1 MNKYT
6 VIASLLVPAAILS
19 AGSLR
24 AQTTESIDSVLAFV
38 ERNNIQLQALQQSNE
53 ASRLEIQAQNN
64 LQQDLSVSYSP
75 FFTRGYDGVAS
86 SELVVSM
93 GFDFPSQYVSRSKS
107 GKLQNEAL
115 DMQYALQRRDI
126 LLQAKLLCLDLIR
139 LNQEKEL
146 LDTRLANADELLTL
160 MEKRFSEGGANVI
173 EVNKVKMERMNV
185 RTLVAQNEASRQNT
199 LQSLRAFN
207 GNIPLELTVT
217 DYPAAQDIIS
227 YDEFY
232 GEIMSTDAAILSAEA
247 SVDAAAQ
254 EIKVNKQNWLPKF
267 EVGYRRNTSMNE
279 AANGFLVGA
288 SIPLFS
294 SRNKTKIAE
303 ARHTAAQSELE
314 NARMQ
319 AETQLMS
326 KYNEIQQ
333 IRSAVEAYDVPL
345 MHSTLDAL
353 KTAVLEG
360 QLSIIDYYV
369 EADNVYNNLS
379 AYLTLENQYRRLLSE
394 LYQNRL

>member
-1 MNKYT
+1 MTGLRKRVT
-6 VIASLLVPAAILS
+6 VGFLSIVCLLFFSGMISLLELGHLSRDTGEILKANARNIELAKEMLDAAHEQNMALIRMS
-19 AGSLR
+19 VFGDRSRDSLCR
-24 AQTTESIDSVLAFV
+24 ASMD
-38 ERNNIQLQALQQSNE
+38 
-53 ASRLEIQAQNN
+53 RLEN
-64 LQQDLSVSYSP
+64 
-75 FFTRGYDGVAS
+75 
-86 SELVVSM
+86 
-93 GFDFPSQYVSRSKS
+93 
-107 GKLQNEAL
+107 
-115 DMQYALQRRDI
+115 
-126 LLQAKLLCLDLIR
+126 
-139 LNQEKEL
+139 
-146 LDTRLANADELLTL
+146 TL
-160 MEKRFSEGGANVI
+160 
-173 EVNKVKMERMNV
+173 
-185 RTLVAQNEASRQNT
+185 LVAQNEASRQNT

-207 GNIPLELTVT
+207 GNIPLELTAT

>member
-1 MNKYT
+1 
-6 VIASLLVPAAILS
+6 
-19 AGSLR
+19 
-24 AQTTESIDSVLAFV
+24 
-38 ERNNIQLQALQQSNE
+38 
-53 ASRLEIQAQNN
+53 
-64 LQQDLSVSYSP
+64 
-75 FFTRGYDGVAS
+75 
-86 SELVVSM
+86 
-93 GFDFPSQYVSRSKS
+93 
-107 GKLQNEAL
+107 
-115 DMQYALQRRDI
+115 
-126 LLQAKLLCLDLIR
+126 
-139 LNQEKEL
+139 
-146 LDTRLANADELLTL
+146 
-160 MEKRFSEGGANVI
+160 
-173 EVNKVKMERMNV
+173 
-185 RTLVAQNEASRQNT
+185 
-199 LQSLRAFN
+199 
-207 GNIPLELTVT
+207 
-217 DYPAAQDIIS
+217 
-227 YDEFY
+227 
-232 GEIMSTDAAILSAEA
+232 MSTDAAILSAEA

-379 AYLTLENQYRRLLSE
+379 AYLTLEGQ
-394 LYQNRL
+394 

>member
-93 GFDFPSQYVSRSKS
+93 S

-160 MEKRFSEGGANVI
+160 MEKRFSEGGANII

-207 GNIPLELTVT
+207 GNIPLELTAT

-369 EADNVYNNLS
+369 EADNVYNSLS
-379 AYLTLENQYRRLLSE
+379 SYLSLENQYQRLLTE